1 MPYEDFQQN
10 RITNTYK
17 DLVAKNELILVNFV
31 DLEGKITKDLNNYI
45 DYEWF
50 FKLSMKRL
58 FLAGRE
64 YKLLGFSQSQLRN

>member
-17 DLVAKNELILVNFV
+17 DLVKNNELILVNFV

-45 DYEWF
+45 D
-50 FKLSMKRL
+50 
-58 FLAGRE
+58 
-64 YKLLGFSQSQLRN
+64 